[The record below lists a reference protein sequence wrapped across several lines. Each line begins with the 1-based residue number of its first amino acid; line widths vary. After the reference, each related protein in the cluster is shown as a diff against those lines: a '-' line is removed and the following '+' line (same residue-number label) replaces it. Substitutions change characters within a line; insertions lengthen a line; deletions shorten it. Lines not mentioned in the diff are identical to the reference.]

1 MWESSKMFT
10 QTNPKFQ
17 AEVKHV
23 VYYAKDWNAETD
35 EVKVSTPF
43 ADLDKAMNTAVE
55 LYNSGMEYVTITS
68 TTFINGE
75 WLSEVTYDVIVNI
88 ENSAQRNE
96 RIAMEKALSEAI
108 EELKLY
114 KAFAKKFK
122 AEETFN
128 TFKINQ

>member
-1 MWESSKMFT
+1 MFT
-10 QTNPKFQ
+10 QTNPKFNT
-17 AEVKHV
+17 EVKHV
-23 VYYAKDWNAETD
+23 VYYAKNWNAETD

-43 ADLDKAMNTAVE
+43 TDLDKAMSTGIE

-96 RIAMEKALSEAI
+96 RIAIEKALLEADK
-108 EELKLY
+108 ELKLY

-128 TFKINQ
+128 TFKSNQ